1 MRQKN
6 LNILDSLS
14 HNYFRASIHC
24 KLAHHFFL
32 LDYFC
37 VIEIFCSCMCAK
49 TVDVDPSVKK

>member
-37 VIEIFCSCMCAK
+37 VIENLLLLYVCQDSGC
-49 TVDVDPSVKK
+49 